1 MTSTFLTSN
10 APSGRTFPAPRAVLF
25 DLDDTLWPIGPVIAQ
40 AEVVL
45 HDWLKEN
52 TPEVAR
58 KFSIETLREHRMALL
73 EQEPS
78 LRLDLAALRRAGL
91 EHAFEQVGADPAHI
105 DSAMR
110 HYMVARNA
118 VTLYEDV
125 LPGLMRLQ
133 DKVLVGSISNGN
145 ANLEVIGL
153 AHHFKVSLAA
163 ATFGGTGRRA
173 RRSGLCRR
181 RLAARCSGGPKGGFA
196 GSVDEPP
203 GQRRAPGTGRASG
216 CDLLEFCRAFGVAGT
231 GAARLM
237 HASSLPAC
245 IIKSVVP
252 DMYHQR

>member
-1 MTSTFLTSN
+1 MTSTSLTPN
-10 APSGRTFPAPRAVLF
+10 TPSGRVFSAPRAVLF

-45 HDWLKEN
+45 YDWLKEN

-91 EHAFEQVGADPAHI
+91 ERAFEQVGADPAHI

-163 ATFGGTGRRA
+163 ATFGHAKPDAAIFHAACQALEVAPSEAIYVGDDLQLDVAAAQKAGLRA
-173 RRSGLCRR
+173 VWMNRQASAAHLEQGVRPDAICSSFVEL
-181 RLAARCSGGPKGGFA
+181 LAW
-196 GSVDEPP
+196 
-203 GQRRAPGTGRASG
+203 
-216 CDLLEFCRAFGVAGT
+216 LE
-231 GAARLM
+231 LE
-237 HASSLPAC
+237 LQ
-245 IIKSVVP
+245 
-252 DMYHQR
+252 D